1 MAAVVEA
8 GSGLRR
14 ARAGDGVAGGLLA
27 RMIADRTTTGAF
39 AGAPLSSIGAWRGER
54 SIDVDQANDS
64 TVVGGRA
71 VVKRYV
77 RVAPGNE
84 RPIVLPAHLVA
95 RGFTELP
102 TPLGNVTW
110 RAGDGAVAVASA
122 TAYLED
128 ARDGWDWFVEL
139 VERGED
145 DRSFEPTLEAA
156 VSMGQVTA
164 RLHAA
169 LAAPTDVLPAPRGAA
184 SADTVAGWRRDAE
197 RDLDRALA
205 TIDGAEGTRIRRVA
219 PQVKAELRALR
230 AETTPTIPIHG
241 DLHVGQFLGARG
253 HRRLRPGRGP
263 ARPRRARGVAG
274 QGRRVPDPVARPRG
288 TDRRTTPARALAR
301 CLDPRRR
308 GGVPRGL
315 PGRARRPR
323 RPRPLRRSP
332 PSAVPRGPGA
342 ARVRLRV
349 PLPPGLAVRAG
360 RRASGV
366 AGSDVVGGS
375 RRRSDS

>member
-14 ARAGDGVAGGLLA
+14 ARAGTAWRRGLLA
-27 RMIADRTTTGAF
+27 RSRGGRPARSPAARLLDRA
-39 AGAPLSSIGAWRGER
+39 GER

-169 LAAPTDVLPAPRGAA
+169 LAAPTDMLPAPRGAA

-197 RDLDRALA
+197 RDLDR
-205 TIDGAEGTRIRRVA
+205 RSRRSTA
-219 PQVKAELRALR
+219 
-230 AETTPTIPIHG
+230 
-241 DLHVGQFLGARG
+241 
-253 HRRLRPGRGP
+253 
-263 ARPRRARGVAG
+263 RRARG
-274 QGRRVPDPVARPRG
+274 
-288 TDRRTTPARALAR
+288 
-301 CLDPRRR
+301 
-308 GGVPRGL
+308 
-315 PGRARRPR
+315 
-323 RPRPLRRSP
+323 S
-332 PSAVPRGPGA
+332 
-342 ARVRLRV
+342 
-349 PLPPGLAVRAG
+349 
-360 RRASGV
+360 
-366 AGSDVVGGS
+366 GGS
-375 RRRSDS
+375 RRR